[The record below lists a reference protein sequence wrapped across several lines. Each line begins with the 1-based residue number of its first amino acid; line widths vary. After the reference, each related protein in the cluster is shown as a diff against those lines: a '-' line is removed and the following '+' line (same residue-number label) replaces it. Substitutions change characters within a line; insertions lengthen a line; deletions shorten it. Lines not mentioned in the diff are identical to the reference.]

1 MRSYGE
7 YCAVAKALD
16 VIGDRWTLLI
26 VRELLL
32 RGDCRYT
39 DLRGALPGIAT
50 NLLAER
56 LRELETAGIVERVE
70 ASPPVATA
78 VFRLTE
84 RGQALAP
91 VLHELVRWGVP
102 YMVEGPAAG
111 DEFRGHWL
119 AWPVEVFLED
129 HAPDAPPVRIALRV
143 GPDDMVLEAANGEVH
158 LRPGRVEQP
167 DATLAGSPYGIL
179 SVLSGRAPLDAARRR
194 GLSFSGELGAL
205 RRLQPRA

>member
-39 DLRGALPGIAT
+39 DLRAGLPGIAT

-56 LRELETAGIVERVE
+56 LRELERAGIVAREE
-70 ASPPVATA
+70 ASPPVATP

-84 RGQALAP
+84 RGEALAP
-91 VLHELVRWGVP
+91 VLHELARWGIP

-119 AWPVEVFLED
+119 AWPVEEYLAD
-129 HAPDAPPVRIALRV
+129 HAPDAPPARIALRV
-143 GPDDMVLEAANGEVH
+143 GQDDMVLEAANGEVRV
-158 LRPGRVEQP
+158 RPGRVQQP
-167 DATLAGSPYGIL
+167 DATLTGHPYGIL
-179 SVLSGRAPLDAARRR
+179 SVLSGRVPLNAAH
-194 GLSFSGELGAL
+194 GVSFAGELSTL
-205 RRLQPRA
+205 RRVQPRA